1 MGFRWN
7 FEICQYFA
15 GKRNIYIYLHG
26 KEKINKTFTKRA
38 T

>member
-26 KEKINKTFTKRA
+26 KEKNKTFTKRA